1 MTIVLPTDSQTE
13 QLARRLAE
21 ATGKPL
27 PIVVQEA
34 IEAMAAA
41 VGLVK
46 HVPVRCSREE
56 LLARMIEITD
66 RFADLPVLDAR
77 TPDEIIGYDE
87 FGVPR

>member
-34 IEAMAAA
+34 
-41 VGLVK
+41 
-46 HVPVRCSREE
+46 H
-56 LLARMIEITD
+56 
-66 RFADLPVLDAR
+66 
-77 TPDEIIGYDE
+77 
-87 FGVPR
+87 